1 MAKNKKKDM
10 DVTAEE
16 TTVEQETA
24 EETVDSTE
32 ESTLSAA
39 EYEKLLKEKDDKL
52 NEVTDRYQR
61 LMAEYDNF
69 KKRTQKEK
77 EAIYVDSVKDT
88 VVELLPVIDNLLRAI
103 DSFEDKDSSECKGVE
118 MVLKQTE
125 DIFTKIGV
133 SEIKAVGEEFNPE
146 LHNAVMHVEDDTVT
160 ENTVVE
166 EFQKGYIYK
175 DKVIRYSMVK
185 VAN

>member
-1 MAKNKKKDM
+1 MAKKKEKDAQE
-10 DVTAEE
+10 VTAEE
-16 TTVEQETA
+16 TVAEQT
-24 EETVDSTE
+24 EETTDNAET
-32 ESTLSAA
+32 TLSAA

-52 NEVTDRYQR
+52 NDVTDRYQR

-77 EAIYVDSVKDT
+77 EAIYTDSVKDT
-88 VVELLPVIDNLLRAI
+88 VSELLPVIDNLLRAI
-103 DSFEDKDSSECKGVE
+103 ESFPDKESAECKGVE

-146 LHNAVMHVEDDTVT
+146 LHNAVMHVEDDAVT